1 MEKAITLIFIA
12 LLISCDQNAGE
23 EQHDKDIEQMER
35 CMLKNDSL
43 IKVIKAHE
51 REVRKDYWFDPSFDG
66 REFKK
71 AGIADPKH
79 EIIQSFRN
87 DTSLIPVEAVL
98 GGTMHFGHVELLSD
112 RWLIA
117 EFDDGHIYGRALF
130 KYELRNS
137 LFRFELLEFLDD

>member
-1 MEKAITLIFIA
+1 MDKAILLILIS
-12 LLISCDQNAGE
+12 LLISCDQNASE
-23 EQHDKDIEQMER
+23 EQQNNDLEQMER
-35 CMLKNDSL
+35 CMLTNDSL

-66 REFKK
+66 REFIK
-71 AGIADPKH
+71 AGIVDPKH
-79 EIIQSFRN
+79 EIIRSFRN
-87 DTSLIPVEAVL
+87 NTSLIPVDAVL

-130 KYELRNS
+130 KYELQDS
-137 LFRFELLEFLDD
+137 LFQFELLEFLDD